1 MILRPPRS
9 TRTDT
14 LFPYTTLFRSKNK
27 RARTLITRSSRQFAV
42 VAQIV
47 GIFDPACLQEI
58 DRRLFDQGSNGRLFA
73 LSEVL
78 DLGRQL
84 GFHRCCEISRVGA
97 ARPTPRQRNREK
109 RVFMSFRARHR
120 SRSEEHT
127 TELQSLM

>member
-1 MILRPPRS
+1 MSIACNTFARHDALPIL
-9 TRTDT
+9 
-14 LFPYTTLFRSKNK
+14 
-27 RARTLITRSSRQFAV
+27 
-42 VAQIV
+42 V

-97 ARPTPRQRNREK
+97 ARPTPGQRNREK
-109 RVFMSFRARHR
+109 RVFLSF
-120 SRSEEHT
+120 RSEEHT
-127 TELQSLM
+127 SELQSLMRISYAVFCLKKKKKSKK